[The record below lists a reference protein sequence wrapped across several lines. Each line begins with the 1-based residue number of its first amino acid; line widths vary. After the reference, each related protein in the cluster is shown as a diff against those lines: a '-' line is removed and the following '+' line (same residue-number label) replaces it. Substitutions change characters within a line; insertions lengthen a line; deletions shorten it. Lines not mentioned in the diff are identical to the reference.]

1 MRVAIVSTYPPRA
14 CGIGTFSRDLRDALL
29 ADDGVSAVELAA
41 IVRDEGVEQEPE
53 VVVRILQDQGGD
65 YAAAARVLDRRGDDV
80 VLIQHEYGIFGGP
93 DGAHVLS
100 LARELRQPM
109 VLTLH
114 TVLASPSVRR
124 AETLRALCS
133 LATLVCV
140 FTETAKRMVVDLQL
154 VPPERVRVLPHGA
167 PEDLRPPDGERRLLR
182 LPRRGDGEP
191 PHAIDASRQRA
202 LHLRSDLARQGNR
215 DRDRGD
221 ARHRRAP
228 PEGAVPDR
236 RTDPPRGVQRARRGV
251 PALAGAPGR
260 RPQPG

>member
-29 ADDGVSAVELAA
+29 AADGVTAVDLAA

-80 VLIQHEYGIFGGP
+80 VLLQHEYGIFGGP
-93 DGAHVLS
+93 GGAHVLS

-124 AETLRALCS
+124 AETLRALCN

-140 FTETAKRMVVDLQL
+140 FTETAKRMVLDAQL
-154 VPPERVRVLPHGA
+154 VPLDRLRVLPHGA
-167 PEDLRPPDGERRLLR
+167 PKELRPPDGERRRRLLR
-182 LPRRGDGEP
+182 LPRRTDGGP
-191 PHAIDASRQRA
+191 PHAIDASRCVLATFGLITPDKGIETAIAAMPAIVERHPKA
-202 LHLRSDLARQGNR
+202 LYLIAGQTHGWLRRR
-215 DRDRGD
+215 DD
-221 ARHRRAP
+221 ASP
-228 PEGAVPDR
+228 
-236 RTDPPRGVQRARRGV
+236 T
-251 PALAGAPGR
+251 
-260 RPQPG
+260 